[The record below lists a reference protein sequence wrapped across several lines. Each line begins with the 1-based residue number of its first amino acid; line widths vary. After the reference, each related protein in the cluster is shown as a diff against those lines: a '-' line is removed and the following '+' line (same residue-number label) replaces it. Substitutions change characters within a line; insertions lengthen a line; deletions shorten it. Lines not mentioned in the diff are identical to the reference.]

1 MKPSLGHWPLTQL
14 PLHESVKTRNMA
26 AFQRYISSAST
37 SAKSSASGL
46 RKHSH
51 PPTAP
56 SNLTLTHLNAAGEAH
71 MVSIAHKKSTSRSAT
86 AISTVLFSESSTF
99 DTLSAARLKKGDALA
114 VARIAGIQAAKKT
127 ADLIPL
133 AHPSLN
139 ITAISIDLE
148 PFGAEDHLLNHI
160 DQSAAHGGVKVTAKV
175 DCEGKTGVEM
185 EALTA
190 AQVAGLTIYDM
201 LKGIDKGMVL
211 TGGRVVAKS
220 GGKSGD
226 WRWSEE
232 DGRVI
237 RASDNEQLDH
247 SGLVFAE
254 EQSSP
259 ETSSKTTE
267 EEDDVQRWNR
277 GEVF

>member
-1 MKPSLGHWPLTQL
+1 MS
-14 PLHESVKTRNMA
+14 S
-26 AFQRYISSAST
+26 YIRSAST
-37 SAKSSASGL
+37 STKSDNNGL
-46 RKHSH
+46 RKHDH

-56 SNLTLTHLNAAGEAH
+56 FNLTLTHLNAAGEAH
-71 MVSIAHKKSTSRSAT
+71 MVSIAHKKPTSRSAT
-86 AISTVLFSESSTF
+86 ATSTVLFSEASTF

-148 PFGAEDHLLNHI
+148 PFGAEDHLLKQR

-175 DCEGKTGVEM
+175 ECEGKTGVEM

-190 AQVAGLTIYDM
+190 AQVAALTIYDM

-232 DGRVI
+232 DGRVV
-237 RASDNEQLDH
+237 RASD
-247 SGLVFAE
+247 
-254 EQSSP
+254 
-259 ETSSKTTE
+259 TE
-267 EEDDVQRWNR
+267 
-277 GEVF
+277 